1 MSTTSKTLVLALFVL
16 LASTLFADQ
25 GRLTNSGGSTSVT
38 AGITVTSTVAAPAGS
53 LNLHCPVVS
62 PGACAGGS
70 FSFSSTDGTVSITAS
85 FSSGRFVESCY
96 GGGRGGHITCYYSF
110 TGNISGTV
118 TVNGVTQAII
128 GATSQ
133 QFKPG
138 GAAASGSSFYNS
150 AYSPFYYSDT
160 EQILR
165 SDDLEGTNQISFGSG
180 GSGVGQFYGAYGVAL
195 DSTGRIYVA
204 DTYNCRIVRI
214 DDMSGANWTSLGDG
228 TCGSGQG
235 EFNEPWGIAVDPAG
249 KIYVMDT
256 GNTRLVSMDDMSG
269 TNWATFGS
277 VGSGVGQFSS
287 FTSVAVDSSGRIY
300 VPDTG
305 NLRLVRMDDMTGAN
319 WTTLSQIPPV
329 NGVPQLL
336 ESPVGVAF
344 DSQGRIY
351 IADNRVPQPVV
362 VRVDD
367 MTGTNWTTSIPI
379 ASLGINSVAVD
390 SGGTVFVGGGGVHL
404 VDGMAGVLSSSGA
417 VAPFGTYYVFGINA
431 VPVPSPLPSALTFS
445 PDTLTFGTQDIG
457 TTSSSQAVNITN
469 FGGSPLNF
477 SAISA
482 SDQFVETTNCPNSL
496 AAGASCTVNVS
507 LAPTV
512 TGSLSGQLTLSD
524 DSGNLGGTQT
534 VALSGTGS
542 MPRLLSVSPA
552 QLNFANYTIGDN
564 PRQTVT
570 ITNTSSAAVAIAGI
584 ALNGDPS
591 FTQTNNCPAAVA
603 AGASCSVAVTFTPT
617 AYGTF
622 TSTLTVTQSS
632 GAQETAAVTGT
643 ALPDD

>member
-1 MSTTSKTLVLALFVL
+1 MTTTCKTLVLALFAL
-16 LASTLFADQ
+16 LASPLFADQ
-25 GRLTNSGGSTSVT
+25 GSLTNSGGSTSVT
-38 AGITVTSTVAAPAGS
+38 AGITVISTVAAPAGS
-53 LNLHCPVVS
+53 LNLHCPTVS

-70 FSFSSTDGTVSITAS
+70 FNFSSTDGTLSIIAS
-85 FSSGRFVESCY
+85 FSSGKFAETCY

-110 TGNISGTV
+110 SGHISGTL
-118 TVNGVTQAII
+118 TMNGVTQAII

-150 AYSPFYYSDT
+150 TYSPFYYSDT

-165 SDDLEGTNQISFGSG
+165 SDDLKGTNQISFGSQ

-195 DSTGRIYVA
+195 DSAGRIYVA

-214 DDMSGANWTSLGDG
+214 DDMNGTNWTSLGDG
-228 TCGSGQG
+228 TCGSAQG
-235 EFNEPWGIAVDPAG
+235 EFNEPWGIAVASTG

-256 GNTRLVSMDDMSG
+256 NNTRLVSMDDMSG
-269 TNWATFGS
+269 TNWTTFGS
-277 VGSGVGQFSS
+277 VGNGVGQFSS

-300 VPDTG
+300 VPDAG

-319 WTTLSQIPPV
+319 WTELSQIPPL
-329 NGVPQLL
+329 NGVPRLL

-379 ASLGINSVAVD
+379 ASLGINSIAVD
-390 SGGTVFVGGGGVHL
+390 SGGTVFVGGGGVNL
-404 VDGMAGVLSSSGA
+404 VDGMAGVLASSGA
-417 VAPFGTYYVFGINA
+417 VAPAGPYYVFGINA
-431 VPVPSPLPSALTFS
+431 VPVPSPLPSALSFS

-457 TTSSSQAVNITN
+457 TTSSSQAVTITN

-477 SAISA
+477 SGISA
-482 SDQFVETTNCPNSL
+482 SDQFVETTSCPNSL
-496 AAGASCTVNVS
+496 AAGASCTINVS

-512 TGSLSGQLTLSD
+512 SGSLSGQLILSD
-524 DSGNLGGTQT
+524 DSGNLGATQT

-552 QLNFANYTIGDN
+552 ALTFSNDMIGDN
-564 PRQTVT
+564 SSQTVT
-570 ITNTSSAAVAIAGI
+570 ITNTSSGSVVIAGI

-591 FTQTNNCPAAVA
+591 FSQTNNCPAAVA
-603 AGASCSVAVTFTPT
+603 AGASCSVVVTFAPT

-622 TSTLTVTQSS
+622 ASTLTVTQSS
-632 GAQETAAVTGT
+632 GAMETASVTG
-643 ALPDD
+643 AAVPDN